1 MKKVITHID
10 CPKEWGSEN
19 DWDSHRPL
27 LYLACENSYA
37 GIVEFGSGDGSTELL
52 RKFCKISYR
61 DGFSFDN
68 NKFWCEKTKSRYVED
83 YMGVDISGEIG
94 LMFIDAAPAE
104 IRKLLISKYKD
115 IPVMVIHDTEPGAE
129 YVYGMNEVLSSF
141 KYRLDYQPE
150 GKPHTTAVSNYIN
163 VCEWVK

>member
-1 MKKVITHID
+1 
-10 CPKEWGSEN
+10 
-19 DWDSHRPL
+19 
-27 LYLACENSYA
+27 
-37 GIVEFGSGDGSTELL
+37 
-52 RKFCKISYR
+52 
-61 DGFSFDN
+61 
-68 NKFWCEKTKSRYVED
+68 
-83 YMGVDISGEIG
+83 MGVDISGEIG